1 LPTQQIT
8 TATNR
13 YLDYIVELTIIK
25 SLYLQSHMI
34 KFAKLIDPLLQ
45 TADLL
50 QFAIAITCAKY
61 KEAVLDSSNISRLE
75 QSDLEQCLVSYNNQN
90 IHTFV
95 NYSTC

>member
-1 LPTQQIT
+1 MT
-8 TATNR
+8 
-13 YLDYIVELTIIK
+13 
-25 SLYLQSHMI
+25 
-34 KFAKLIDPLLQ
+34 KFAKLVDLLLQ
-45 TADLL
+45 MVDLL

-75 QSDLEQCLVSYNNQN
+75 RLDLEQCLVSCNNQN